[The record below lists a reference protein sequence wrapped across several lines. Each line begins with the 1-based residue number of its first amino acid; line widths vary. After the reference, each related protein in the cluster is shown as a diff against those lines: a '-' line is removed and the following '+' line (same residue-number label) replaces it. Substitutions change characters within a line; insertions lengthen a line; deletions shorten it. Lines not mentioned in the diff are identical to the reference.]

1 MLLAQSFAKNFGLY
15 GERVGTL
22 SVVCS
27 GDEQASKVLSQLK
40 LIIRPMYSSP
50 PIHGALIVETVL
62 SDDILRAQYYGECKA
77 MAQRILK
84 MRALLKTGL
93 VDAGSTHDWEHVTD
107 QIGMFAFTGMSAE
120 MCDELT
126 DNYNIFLTRDGRIS
140 MAGINDDNVAYVAGA
155 IHDVTDGKKLGA

>member
-1 MLLAQSFAKNFGLY
+1 
-15 GERVGTL
+15 
-22 SVVCS
+22 
-27 GDEQASKVLSQLK
+27 
-40 LIIRPMYSSP
+40 
-50 PIHGALIVETVL
+50 
-62 SDDILRAQYYGECKA
+62 
-77 MAQRILK
+77 